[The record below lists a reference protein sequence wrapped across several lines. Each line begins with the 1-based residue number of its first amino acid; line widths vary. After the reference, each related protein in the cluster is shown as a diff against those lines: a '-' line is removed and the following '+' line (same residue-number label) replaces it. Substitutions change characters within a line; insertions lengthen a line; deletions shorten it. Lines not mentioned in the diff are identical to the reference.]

1 LRTRVVVA
9 LWTLALAAAGGAISL
24 VLTSDH
30 EPHKL
35 ATIAIAAPA
44 GLAFVAAG
52 LVARVQRPGN
62 RTGTLLLLVGFS
74 WFLGALAES
83 NHSLVF
89 TLGLA
94 TNFVFLGFIVDLLL
108 AFPSGRLESRVE
120 RSVAASMYL
129 LVALYAASVP
139 FSQFDDACDAG
150 SGSCPENAVLIWSSD
165 SVTRAIE
172 LAVPAAALGLI
183 AIAIALLIRRWR
195 RATPPLRRAL
205 APVLATGGGLILLL
219 AALAL
224 ADLFLDSAR
233 VPNSLVDIALLAIP
247 LSFLYGLL
255 RTRLARAAAGQI
267 AVEIGDEPAVTEL
280 EGAVRRALGDPS
292 ARLVLWRGGHDGYV
306 DLEGASVDLPG
317 AGDQQTATTIE
328 HLGRPVAALIH
339 DAALLEDPPVLRAV
353 SSAAGLTLEN
363 VRLQTELHERLEELQ
378 ASRARI
384 VEAGDDERQRL
395 ERNLHDGAQQR
406 LVSLSL
412 GLRLAQGKL
421 AVDPEGA
428 SELLSTASD
437 ELTLAL
443 KELRELARGIHPA
456 VLTDRGLGP
465 ALESLADRTT
475 ISVELEA
482 VPEARFPTRV
492 EAAAFY
498 VVSESLT
505 NVAKYAEASAAKVRI
520 TTRNGHAIVEVSDDG
535 IGGADE
541 ALGSGLRGL
550 VDRVEALDGRL
561 EIESEPGR
569 GTRIKAVIP
578 CE

>member
-1 LRTRVVVA
+1 VRTRTVVA
-9 LWTLALAAAGGAISL
+9 LWTLALAAASGAISL

-52 LVARVQRPGN
+52 LIARVQRPGN
-62 RTGTLLLLVGFS
+62 RTGILLLLVGFS

-83 NHSLVF
+83 NRSFVF

-94 TNFVFLGFIVDLLL
+94 TNFVFLGFIVHLLL

-120 RSVAASMYL
+120 RSVAASMYV

-139 FSQFDDACDAG
+139 FSQFDDVCDT
-150 SGSCPENAVLIWSSD
+150 GSCPENAFLIWSSD
-165 SVTRAIE
+165 SVTHVVE
-172 LAVPAAALGLI
+172 LAVPAAALGVI
-183 AIAIALLIRRWR
+183 AIAIGLLIRRWR

-219 AALAL
+219 AALAF

-233 VPNSLVDIALLAIP
+233 VPNSLVDVALLAIP
-247 LSFLYGLL
+247 LSFLFGLL
-255 RTRLARAAAGQI
+255 RTRLARAAAGEI
-267 AVEIGDEPAVTEL
+267 AVELGDEPAVNEL
-280 EGAVRRALGDPS
+280 EDAVRRALGDPS
-292 ARLVLWRGGHDGYV
+292 ARLVLWRGEREGYV
-306 DLEGASVDLPG
+306 DLEGRSIDLPG
-317 AGDQQTATTIE
+317 AGDQQTVTTIE

-339 DAALLEDPPVLRAV
+339 DSALLEDPPVLRAV

-363 VRLQTELHERLEELQ
+363 VRLQAQLHERLEELH

-384 VEAGDDERQRL
+384 VAAGDDERRRL

-412 GLRLAQGKL
+412 ALRLAQAKL
-421 AVDPEGA
+421 DADPPAA
-428 SELLSTASD
+428 SELLTTASA

-443 KELRELARGIHPA
+443 EDLRELARGIHPA

-482 VPEARFPTRV
+482 LPDERFPTRV

-498 VVSESLT
+498 VVSESLA
-505 NVAKYAEASAAKVRI
+505 NVAKYAEASAAKVSV
-520 TTRNGHAIVEVSDDG
+520 TNGNGHAIVEVSDDG
-535 IGGADE
+535 IGGAD
-541 ALGSGLRGL
+541 ATRGSGLRGL

-561 EIESEPGR
+561 EIESEPGS

-578 CE
+578 CA

>member
-1 LRTRVVVA
+1 VRTRTVVA

-24 VLTSDH
+24 VLTSEH

-52 LVARVQRPGN
+52 LIARVQRPGN
-62 RTGTLLLLVGFS
+62 RTGTLLMLVGFS

-83 NHSLVF
+83 NNSLVF
-89 TLGLA
+89 TVGSA
-94 TNFVFLGFIVDLLL
+94 TNIVFLGFVVHLLL
-108 AFPSGRLESRVE
+108 AFPSGRLESRAEQV
-120 RSVAASMYL
+120 VAASMYV
-129 LVALYAASVP
+129 LVALNAASVP
-139 FSQFDDACDAG
+139 FFRFETVCNGAP
-150 SGSCPENAVLIWSSD
+150 CPKNAVLIWSNEPVRNVID
-165 SVTRAIE
+165 V
-172 LAVPAAALGLI
+172 AVPVAALGLI
-183 AIAIALLIRRWR
+183 AFAIVLLIRRWL

-205 APVLATGGGLILLL
+205 TPVLATGSGLILVL

-224 ADLFLDSAR
+224 ADILSEDPR
-233 VPNSLVDIALLAIP
+233 VPGSLVDVALLAIP
-247 LSFLYGLL
+247 LSFLFGLL
-255 RTRLARAAAGQI
+255 RTRLARAAASGI
-267 AVEIGDEPAVTEL
+267 AVEIGDEPAMNEL
-280 EGAVRRALGDPS
+280 EHAVRRALRDPS
-292 ARLVLWRGGHDGYV
+292 ARLVLWQEGSDGYV
-306 DLEGASVDLPG
+306 DLDGGSVDLPG
-317 AGDQQTATTIE
+317 AGSQQTVTAIE

-339 DAALLEDPPVLRAV
+339 DSALLEDPPVLSAV

-363 VRLQTELHERLEELQ
+363 VRLQAKLHERLEELR

-384 VEAGDDERQRL
+384 VEAGDDERRRL

-412 GLRLAQGKL
+412 ALRLAQVKL
-421 AVDPEGA
+421 GADPRAA
-428 SELLSTASD
+428 SELLSAASV

-443 KELRELARGIHPA
+443 EELRELARGIHPA

-482 VPEARFPTRV
+482 LPVGRFPRRV
-492 EAAAFY
+492 EVAAFY
-498 VVSESLT
+498 VVSESLA
-505 NVAKYAEASAAKVRI
+505 NVAKYAEASAAKVSV
-520 TTRNGHAIVEVSDDG
+520 TNRNGHAIVEVSDDG
-535 IGGADE
+535 IGGAD
-541 ALGSGLRGL
+541 ASLGSGLRGL

-561 EIESEPGR
+561 EIESELGR

>member
-1 LRTRVVVA
+1 MRTRAVVA
-9 LWTLALAAAGGAISL
+9 LWTLALAAASGAISL

-74 WFLGALAES
+74 WFLGSLAES
-83 NHSLVF
+83 NHSLIF

-94 TNFVFLGFIVDLLL
+94 TNFVFLGFVVHLLL
-108 AFPSGRLESRVE
+108 AFPSGRLEGRAE
-120 RSVAASMYL
+120 RNVAASMYA

-139 FSQFDDACDAG
+139 FSQLDNACDT
-150 SGSCPENAVLIWSSD
+150 GSCPENAVLIWSSD
-165 SVTRAIE
+165 SVTHVIE

-183 AIAIALLIRRWR
+183 AIAIGLLIRRWR

-205 APVLATGGGLILLL
+205 APVLATGGGLIFLL
-219 AALAL
+219 AALAF
-224 ADLFLDSAR
+224 ADLFLGSAR
-233 VPNSLVDIALLAIP
+233 VPNSLVDVALLAIP
-247 LSFLYGLL
+247 LSFLFGLL
-255 RTRLARAAAGQI
+255 RTRLARAAAGKI
-267 AVEIGDEPAVTEL
+267 AVEIGDEPAMNEL
-280 EGAVRRALGDPS
+280 EDAVRRALRDPS
-292 ARLVLWRGGHDGYV
+292 ARLVLWRGEHDGYV
-306 DLEGASVDLPG
+306 DLEGGSVDLP
-317 AGDQQTATTIE
+317 AVGDQQAVTAIE

-339 DAALLEDPPVLRAV
+339 DSALLEDPPVLSAV

-363 VRLQTELHERLEELQ
+363 VRLQDELHERLEELH

-384 VEAGDDERQRL
+384 VEAGDDERRRL

-406 LVSLSL
+406 LVALSL
-412 GLRLAQGKL
+412 ALRLAQAKL
-421 AVDPEGA
+421 GDDPGAA
-428 SELLSTASD
+428 SELLSAASG

-443 KELRELARGIHPA
+443 EELRELARGIHPA

-475 ISVELEA
+475 IAVELEA
-482 VPEARFPTRV
+482 LPEGRFPTRV

-498 VVSESLT
+498 VVSESLA
-505 NVAKYAEASAAKVRI
+505 NVAKYAEASSARVRV
-520 TTRNGHAIVEVSDDG
+520 TNGSGQAIVEVSDDG
-535 IGGADE
+535 IGGAD
-541 ALGSGLRGL
+541 AARGSGLRGL

-561 EIESEPGR
+561 EIESKPGR